1 MNNGKLAS
9 SLIYTGVSGVGG
21 RSFADQA
28 RENKTCIYC
37 GGNLN
42 HTKDITR
49 MMSYMMPIT
58 DDEREIARRAGQPI
72 PDSLLE
78 KSSEAEEELIEVLN
92 CSICGWWL
100 ACSPYLNSGGHIMEE
115 MGYGQL
121 RLLNPEDIGE
131 PVEAIRSYLAA
142 NYQDRFKVHPKKF
155 EEVVASI
162 FRDIGYSTR
171 VTSYTADGGI
181 DVYMD
186 GPDDKLIGVQ
196 VKRTKNKIELEQI
209 NSLAG
214 ALFIKGCIEGV
225 FVTTSEYRRGAVQ
238 TAKAATAKGLPIEF
252 YDSKRL
258 LDALQI
264 VQSSKVIDPRDPD
277 APWMKAAFTTYYK
290 VQ

>member
-1 MNNGKLAS
+1 
-9 SLIYTGVSGVGG
+9 
-21 RSFADQA
+21 
-28 RENKTCIYC
+28 
-37 GGNLN
+37 
-42 HTKDITR
+42 
-49 MMSYMMPIT
+49 
-58 DDEREIARRAGQPI
+58 
-72 PDSLLE
+72 
-78 KSSEAEEELIEVLN
+78 
-92 CSICGWWL
+92 
-100 ACSPYLNSGGHIMEE
+100 
-115 MGYGQL
+115 
-121 RLLNPEDIGE
+121 
-131 PVEAIRSYLAA
+131 
-142 NYQDRFKVHPKKF
+142 YQDRFKVHPKKF

-238 TAKAATAKGLPIEF
+238 TAKAATAKGLPIEL

-264 VQSSKVIDPRDPD
+264 VQSSKIIDPRDP
-277 APWMKAAFTTYYK
+277 
-290 VQ
+290 